1 MTRPARSA
9 DPARGR
15 VIAAS
20 VLVGVLIVV
29 AAAAAATAYVSGQRP
44 AERTIAAPPTSGP
57 SSAASA
63 TATSTPESAAPAA
76 PAPPPPSIPGTDALG
91 FLGTTARCADGDTA
105 RMMVLTATSQ
115 AVVCARAGALY
126 YAGWRIDTG
135 SGTRIEGVLPA
146 GPGWVARAP
155 DATINITP
163 TGLVIST
170 AAGEFTEPATGFWVA
185 P

>member
-1 MTRPARSA
+1 MTRPARPA

-29 AAAAAATAYVSGQRP
+29 AAAAAATAYVSGKRP
-44 AERTIAAPPTSGP
+44 AEPAAAAAPSPSGRSSSSPNAPTSSPDG
-57 SSAASA
+57 AG
-63 TATSTPESAAPAA
+63 TPAPA
-76 PAPPPPSIPGTDALG
+76 PSIPGTDALG
-91 FLGTTARCADGDTA
+91 FLGTQARCADGDSA

-115 AVVCARAGALY
+115 AVVCDRAGALY

-135 SGTRIEGVLPA
+135 TGTRIEGVLPA

-163 TGLVIST
+163 AGLVIS
-170 AAGEFTEPATGFWVA
+170 AANGEFTEPATGFWAA

>member
-1 MTRPARSA
+1 MNRPARPA

-15 VIAAS
+15 VIAVS

-29 AAAAAATAYVSGQRP
+29 AAAAAATAYVSGKRP
-44 AERTIAAPPTSGP
+44 TEPAAVAAPPSGP
-57 SSAASA
+57 SSSAPVTA
-63 TATSTPESAAPAA
+63 TATPEPAKPAPA
-76 PAPPPPSIPGTDALG
+76 PSIPGTDVLG
-91 FLGTTARCADGDTA
+91 FLGTPARCADGDGA

-115 AVVCARAGALY
+115 AVVCDRAGALY

-135 SGTRIEGVLPA
+135 TGTRIEGVLPA

-163 TGLVIST
+163 AGLVIST
-170 AAGEFTEPATGFWVA
+170 PSGEFTEPATGFWAA